1 MGEQMKEI
9 TNSNFSYNDYI
20 TICKDNNNE
29 QIIGNEFEFEKQ
41 KRALVKEQEIIKVKN
56 FSQKSQNEMNEFLN
70 NLISTSDE
78 ELNKTTKIFHHLNA
92 IFNNISILE
101 FKKYLSENV
110 A

>member
-1 MGEQMKEI
+1 MKEI
-9 TNSNFSYNDYI
+9 TNANFSYNNYTYTCSDKNY
-20 TICKDNNNE
+20 E
-29 QIIGNEFEFEKQ
+29 QIIKNEFEFEKQ

-56 FSQKSQNEMNEFLN
+56 YSPKSQNEMNEFLN

-92 IFNNISILE
+92 VFNNISIQD
-101 FKKYLSENV
+101 FKKYLSSKV